1 MNRLRDRGKS
11 RRASEPFRGSSRQNR
26 VMSSE
31 GLTVAIRG
39 GQAAQQA
46 RGDVGERERE
56 RKLEEIYEDHVAMV
70 YNICYRMFAN
80 RADAQDATQDVFIK
94 VYKNLHR
101 FAGRSKLSTWIYRI
115 TMNHCIDR
123 MRRKKL
129 KTVELQERMTSPERD
144 NDLRIALE
152 RAVADLPP
160 SYRSVFVLHDIQG
173 FQHVE
178 IAEILGIT
186 AGSSK
191 SLLHRSRVI
200 LRKKLQGIRRH
211 NGSTPV

>member
-1 MNRLRDRGKS
+1 M
-11 RRASEPFRGSSRQNR
+11 ET
-26 VMSSE
+26 E
-31 GLTVAIRG
+31 GLTVTLTS
-39 GQAAQQA
+39 GQAVEQA

-56 RKLEEIYEDHVAMV
+56 RKLEQIYADHVAMV
-70 YNICYRMFAN
+70 YNLCYRMFAN
-80 RADAQDATQDVFIK
+80 RADAQDATQDVFVK
-94 VYKNLHR
+94 VYKNLHK

-129 KTVELQERMTSPERD
+129 KTVELQEWVASPKRD
-144 NDLRIALE
+144 HDARIELE
-152 RAVADLPP
+152 KAVASLPA

-173 FQHVE
+173 FRHAE

-200 LRKKLQGIRRH
+200 LRKKLKGIWRR
-211 NGSTPV
+211 NGPTPV